1 MKRAPFLLVTGFL
14 GSGKT
19 TFLKYFLEQYSKDK
33 RIAVIQNEFAP
44 GSVDGSELKRTG
56 RDFEI
61 LEVNNGS
68 VFCVCLLGSFVNSL
82 SAFVREH
89 NPDLVILEASGLS
102 DPVSIGQMMQGDEL
116 SPLLYLSHSWCLVD
130 GASFQKLARNMPRI
144 RHQVRVADTVII
156 NKTDLPGSD
165 QKEIRDWIK
174 SLNPFA
180 NIESTSY
187 SRVPL
192 GWQEESA
199 GQEPVALQKSGGFL
213 SIAGGGR
220 PDLSAWVIKTQDCI
234 SRRGL
239 TDFLEEQLPA
249 TVRMKGFVK
258 LDDGTVLAVQSS
270 YDVYSLETVED
281 YQGPTELIA
290 MGQAL
295 DRESFEDRFRYY
307 QGLL

>member
-1 MKRAPFLLVTGFL
+1 MKRIPFLLVTGFL

-19 TFLKYFLEQYSKDK
+19 TFLKHFLDQYSTER

-61 LEVNNGS
+61 MEVNNGS
-68 VFCVCLLGSFVNSL
+68 VFCVCLLGSFVKSL
-82 SAFVREH
+82 SAFVSEH
-89 NPDLVILEASGLS
+89 QPDLVILEASGLS
-102 DPVSIGQMMQGDEL
+102 DPVSIGQMMQGEEL
-116 SPLLYLSHSWCLVD
+116 SSLLYLSHSWCLVD
-130 GASFQKLARNMPRI
+130 AASFQKLARNMPRV

-156 NKTDLPGSD
+156 NKTDLADSD
-165 QKEIRDWIK
+165 QKEITDWIK

-180 NIESTSY
+180 NIESTVY
-187 SRVPL
+187 SKIPL
-192 GWQEESA
+192 GWEESA
-199 GQEPVALQKSGGFL
+199 EDEPVALRKSEGFL

-234 SRRGL
+234 SRGGL
-239 TDFLEEQLPA
+239 TDFLEEQLPS

-290 MGQAL
+290 MGQGL

-307 QGLL
+307 I